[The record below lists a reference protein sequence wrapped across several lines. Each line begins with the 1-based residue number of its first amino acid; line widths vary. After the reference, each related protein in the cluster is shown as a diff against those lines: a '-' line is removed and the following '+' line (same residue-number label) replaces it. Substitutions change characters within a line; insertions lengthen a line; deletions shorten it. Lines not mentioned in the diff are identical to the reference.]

1 MIEIRITKEIRD
13 YEPKIVGPFTMR
25 QAICL
30 LIGAPICYF
39 IIKFLSPIFTIDVA
53 AFFCVIPAGIGFA
66 FGWAQPYGM
75 KMEKFLKSIFVNR
88 ILAPT
93 YRAFKIENRHEI
105 ILNKLEEAYNA
116 ALEEEELSKKKK
128 CHKGEKSTKQK
139 KYKLSPKAYK

>member
-1 MIEIRITKEIRD
+1 MIEIRITKETRD

-39 IIKFLSPIFTIDVA
+39 IIKYLSPIFTIDVA

-75 KMEKFLKSIFVNR
+75 KMEQFLKSIFVNR
-88 ILAPT
+88 VLAPT
-93 YRAFKIENRHEI
+93 YRVYKIENRHEVI
-105 ILNKLEEAYNA
+105 FNKLEEAYNA
-116 ALEEEELSKKKK
+116 QTQEEELIQNKKHRKGKESSKQ
-128 CHKGEKSTKQK
+128 T